1 MRKYISLNLLVTLLW
16 YLTVGNVTTIFAQT
30 LQQKKTIA
38 VLNMQAK
45 AGISQTGAGTLSDR
59 LRSELVNLGVFTV
72 LERGEMNAIL
82 VEQGFNQTGCT
93 TSECAI
99 EAGQLLGVQQMV
111 AGDVGKIG
119 NLLTFDMRVFDVET
133 GKILHAYQENYE
145 GDAAGL
151 LRLMNKIAK
160 RISGLE
166 EPEGGFPWLWVG
178 IGAVAVGGIIAIMAS
193 GQDKSTTDDGAV
205 SELPNPAWP
214 PGQ

>member
-1 MRKYISLNLLVTLLW
+1 MRKYISLSLFITVVW
-16 YLTVGNVTTIFAQT
+16 YLIAGNVSTILAQVQ
-30 LQQKKTIA
+30 QQKKTIA
-38 VLNMQAK
+38 VLNMQTK
-45 AGISQTGAGTLSDR
+45 AGISKAGAGTLSDR

-93 TSECAI
+93 TSECAV

-119 NLLTFDMRVFDVET
+119 NLLTFDVRVFDIET
-133 GKILHAYQENYE
+133 GKILHAYQENYV

-151 LRLMNKIAK
+151 LALMNKIAK

-166 EPEGGFPWLWVG
+166 ESEGGFPWLWVG
-178 IGAVAVGGIIAIMAS
+178 VGAAAVGGIIAIIAS
-193 GQDKSTTDDGAV
+193 GQDKSTTDDGGV